1 MSVKS
6 KLTLTPHPQLNNY
19 VRSNKRF
26 PNYPEL
32 FTIGFKGNWLAFVD
46 ITDRRKWD
54 YLAHTENIYEGINL
68 LQRSVTLDVMTLEI
82 AIDTLDTE
90 LGMFIRKHG
99 CLNKPPRD
107 TAIFHFESNSKKKI
121 DGPSVDGCNE
131 YHGYRPK
138 GWADSRSNAERPEGG
153 RRQIHS
159 YDREVY
165 TGSKVGHSYFR
176 FELRLFRGYLRD
188 YLRRCPVSRP
198 SELIERI
205 QDLAETNLRF
215 RAINL
220 KKLFSERPQSR
231 FWNLQN
237 LSTKGQLY
245 VMRRRG
251 MTKKDI
257 CKYIEELSLPPVLFV
272 NDPFPDYDV
281 FPDDG
286 MSLFKETEP

>member
-1 MSVKS
+1 MPLSPILPKWVNSVSSQTDGSVFPSIGGSVLVSVKGITRYIFMSVKS

-131 YHGYRPK
+131 
-138 GWADSRSNAERPEGG
+138 
-153 RRQIHS
+153 
-159 YDREVY
+159 
-165 TGSKVGHSYFR
+165 
-176 FELRLFRGYLRD
+176 
-188 YLRRCPVSRP
+188 
-198 SELIERI
+198 
-205 QDLAETNLRF
+205 
-215 RAINL
+215 
-220 KKLFSERPQSR
+220 
-231 FWNLQN
+231 
-237 LSTKGQLY
+237 
-245 VMRRRG
+245 
-251 MTKKDI
+251 
-257 CKYIEELSLPPVLFV
+257 
-272 NDPFPDYDV
+272 
-281 FPDDG
+281 
-286 MSLFKETEP
+286 